1 MIRRIVKLTILP
13 GKEDTFKAIFNESK
27 FKISSFEG
35 CSKLELLQDINNPNV
50 FFTYSIWND
59 LEQLNKYRSSDLF
72 INIWSKLKLIF
83 GDRPEAWSLNLNSY
97 D

>member
-13 GKEDTFKAIFNESK
+13 GKEDRFKAIFNESK

-35 CSKLELLQDINNPNV
+35 CSTLELLQDINNPNI

-72 INIWSKLKLIF
+72 INVWSQVKLIF
-83 GDRPEAWSLNLNSY
+83 SDRPEAWSLN
-97 D
+97 